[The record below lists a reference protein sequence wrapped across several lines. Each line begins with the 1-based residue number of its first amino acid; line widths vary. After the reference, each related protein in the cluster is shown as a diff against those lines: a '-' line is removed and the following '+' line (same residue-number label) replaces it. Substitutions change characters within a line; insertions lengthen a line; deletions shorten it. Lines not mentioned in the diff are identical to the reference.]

1 MINQGKI
8 ESFWRGP
15 GGVSLLG
22 SGGVLALLAFGG
34 DSSEPVSS
42 PFLSGWLTS
51 CLVTDFTSR
60 RGFSPH

>member
-15 GGVSLLG
+15 RGVSLLG

-34 DSSEPVSS
+34 DSSEPVPS
-42 PFLSGWLTS
+42 PFVPG
-51 CLVTDFTSR
+51 
-60 RGFSPH
+60 G